1 MRYPPVRKKNIAG
14 RKVTLKICPD
24 PAKHISQIKYLKRLN
39 LKIMKPGKIKLILY
53 FFILSSFTSL
63 NAEDKILSA
72 PIINL
77 EKLEPS
83 YENLEND
90 KETISDTNISI
101 KTRSVKDKNKEN
113 IKFVNLIG
121 LDKITAKTFPIKI
134 KLGETAKFGLLEIK
148 ALKCGISNNSK
159 KTNDSVAYLQVKD
172 ISENQNEKVFIFNGW
187 TFSSNPS
194 LTPIDH
200 AIYDIWLVSCDSV

>member
-1 MRYPPVRKKNIAG
+1 
-14 RKVTLKICPD
+14 
-24 PAKHISQIKYLKRLN
+24 
-39 LKIMKPGKIKLILY
+39 MKLGKIKLLI
-53 FFILSSFTSL
+53 FFLFLSLFLSL
-63 NAEDKILSA
+63 KADDKILSA

-83 YENLEND
+83 YENLDNEN
-90 KETISDTNISI
+90 EIISDSNSSI
-101 KTRSVKDKNKEN
+101 KKRNIKESKKGN

-121 LDKITAKTFPIKI
+121 LDKITAKTIPIKI
-134 KLGETAKFGLLEIK
+134 KLGETAQFGLLEIK

-159 KTNDSVAYLQVKD
+159 TKDNSVAYLQVRD

-194 LTPIDH
+194 LAPIDD
-200 AIYDIWLVSCDSV
+200 AIYDIWLVSCDNA

>member
-1 MRYPPVRKKNIAG
+1 MR
-14 RKVTLKICPD
+14 
-24 PAKHISQIKYLKRLN
+24 
-39 LKIMKPGKIKLILY
+39 PGKIKLSIFIFIFG
-53 FFILSSFTSL
+53 FFLSL
-63 NAEDKILSA
+63 KADEKILSA

-77 EKLEPS
+77 ENLEPS
-83 YENLEND
+83 YETLENE
-90 KETISDTNISI
+90 KETISNSNSSI
-101 KTRSVKDKNKEN
+101 KKRDVKESKKDN

-121 LDKITAKTFPIKI
+121 LDKITAKTIPIKI

-159 KTNDSVAYLQVKD
+159 TKDSSVAYLQVRD

-200 AIYDIWLVSCDSV
+200 AIYDIWLVGCEST

>member
-1 MRYPPVRKKNIAG
+1 
-14 RKVTLKICPD
+14 
-24 PAKHISQIKYLKRLN
+24 
-39 LKIMKPGKIKLILY
+39 MKPGKIKLILY

-63 NAEDKILSA
+63 YAEDKILSA

-148 ALKCGISNNSK
+148 ALKCGISGNK
-159 KTNDSVAYLQVKD
+159 NDSVAYLQVKD

-194 LTPIDH
+194 LAPIDH
-200 AIYDIWLVSCDSV
+200 AIYDIWLVSCDNA

>member
-1 MRYPPVRKKNIAG
+1 
-14 RKVTLKICPD
+14 
-24 PAKHISQIKYLKRLN
+24 
-39 LKIMKPGKIKLILY
+39 MKLGKIKLAIY
-53 FFILSSFTSL
+53 FFVLSSFLSL
-63 NAEDKILSA
+63 KAEDKILSA

-83 YENLEND
+83 YENLENE
-90 KETISDTNISI
+90 KETISETNTSI
-101 KTRSVKDKNKEN
+101 KKRNIKNKKKDN
-113 IKFVNLIG
+113 IKFVNIIG

-148 ALKCGISNNSK
+148 ALKCGISENK
-159 KTNDSVAYLQVKD
+159 NDSVAYLQVKD

-194 LTPIDH
+194 LAPIDH
-200 AIYDIWLVSCDSV
+200 AIYDIWLVGCDNV

>member
-1 MRYPPVRKKNIAG
+1 
-14 RKVTLKICPD
+14 
-24 PAKHISQIKYLKRLN
+24 
-39 LKIMKPGKIKLILY
+39 MKLGKIKLALY
-53 FFILSSFTSL
+53 FFVLSSFL
-63 NAEDKILSA
+63 GLKAEDKILSA

-83 YENLEND
+83 YEILENE
-90 KETISDTNISI
+90 KETISETNNLI
-101 KTRSVKDKNKEN
+101 KKRNIKDKNKDN
-113 IKFVNLIG
+113 IKFVNIIG

-148 ALKCGISNNSK
+148 ALKCGISGNK
-159 KTNDSVAYLQVKD
+159 NDSVAYLQVKD

-194 LTPIDH
+194 LAPIDH
-200 AIYDIWLVSCDSV
+200 AIYDIWLVSCDNA